1 MASSSFNL
9 EREKRPKW
17 MKILVNIF
25 AGTCAGI
32 NVTLVGHPFDTLK
45 IRLQT
50 QPTHQKV
57 YSGLKDCF
65 LKTLKWE
72 GPKGLYSGVQSP
84 LVGQML
90 FRAILFTSY
99 AEAKRLFSDNGKK
112 QLSKIHYFYAGGI
125 GWGLGAIVECP
136 IDVFKTQLQIQ
147 IIKAK
152 TIPNYVPEYQGFLD
166 CFKQIIKKNG
176 IRGAYQGLT
185 PHLMRNV
192 PAGAVHLGT
201 FELIRIKYAEKLN
214 CKVNELPIRLNMVAG
229 SVGGLLFWGLFFP
242 FDVIKSTVQAD
253 STNKNEKKYNNT
265 LDCVKKMYKENGLG
279 RFYRGLSPCLLRAVP
294 ANAVLLYT
302 NSYISENL

>member
-1 MASSSFNL
+1 MTTSFL
-9 EREKRPKW
+9 PPREARPNWLKRL
-17 MKILVNIF
+17 INIF

-50 QPTHQKV
+50 QPQSQKI

-65 LKTLKWE
+65 MKTLKWE

-90 FRAILFTSY
+90 FRATLFTSY
-99 AEAKRLFSDNGKK
+99 AEAKRFFSGNGKK
-112 QLSKIHYFYAGGI
+112 TLDKIHYFYAGGI
-125 GWGLGAIVECP
+125 GWGVGALIECP

-147 IIKAK
+147 IIKSK
-152 TIPNYVPEYQGFLD
+152 TVKDFVPEYKGFFD
-166 CFKQIIKKNG
+166 CFSKVISKNG
-176 IRGAYQGLT
+176 IRGAYQGFT
-185 PHLMRNV
+185 PHLLRNV

-201 FELIRIKYAEKLN
+201 FELLRLRYAQQLN
-214 CKVNELPIRLNMVAG
+214 CKLNELPVGFNMLAG
-229 SVGGLLFWGLFFP
+229 SIGGILFWGLFFP
-242 FDVIKSTVQAD
+242 FDVIKSTMQAD
-253 STNKNEKKYNNT
+253 STDKASRKYRNT
-265 LDCVKKMYKENGLG
+265 RDCVTQMFKENGVA